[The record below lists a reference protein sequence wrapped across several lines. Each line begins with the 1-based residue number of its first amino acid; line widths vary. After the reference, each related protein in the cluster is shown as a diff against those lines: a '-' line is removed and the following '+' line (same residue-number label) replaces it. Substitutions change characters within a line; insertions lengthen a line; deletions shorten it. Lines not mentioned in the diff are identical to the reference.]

1 MKDFN
6 KTTRKPVARTEE
18 VSINKLQA
26 EQAGGS
32 FKALLLANPSLVGNR
47 KKSLFKPLLNILSET
62 AYEEIVRVG
71 FQPQKSR
78 IICGCLSVVL
88 ASAVVSLI
96 GCARPSEY
104 QAPVAKFRDAS
115 AVVIEATKIYLIE
128 LNKTER
134 DMYIKA
140 QASKP
145 AQIRENEIESV
156 QGFSKEA
163 IAARLNALD
172 QLANYADLLNQL
184 ASSDAPARIKAKA
197 TDLQTALT
205 DLSGEVRKLGGP
217 DDANFKEVTGRVVP
231 VIGDVLQAF
240 AEERIQ
246 EGLNRAIARGAP
258 AVNSLIQA
266 IADDVE
272 IAFQRKKTAFS
283 EERLRMVDQY
293 NKDLQNHASTTLEAD
308 ANAIIAEEDRWEAFL
323 TANPKDGLSAMKRAN
338 DALVRFASH
347 PKHTTNDFG
356 SFVDAIESF
365 AATAN
370 RVGKAIHELTGK

>member
-1 MKDFN
+1 MRQFQGSAAGESKLFRGF
-6 KTTRKPVARTEE
+6 KRSSFKPVA
-18 VSINKLQA
+18 NM
-26 EQAGGS
+26 
-32 FKALLLANPSLVGNR
+32 
-47 KKSLFKPLLNILSET
+47 LSDT
-62 AYEEIVRVG
+62 TYEEIAHVG
-71 FQPQKSR
+71 SQPHKSR
-78 IICGCLSVVL
+78 ITRCSRCCLCLSVVL
-88 ASAVVSLI
+88 ASAVISLI

-115 AVVIEATKIYLIE
+115 AVVIEATKIYLTE

-145 AQIRENEIESV
+145 AQIKENEIESV

-205 DLSGEVRKLGGP
+205 DLSGEVTKLGGP
-217 DDANFKEVTGRVVP
+217 DDANFKAVTGRVVP

-293 NKDLQNHASTTLEAD
+293 NRDLQNHAGAALEAD
-308 ANAIIAEEDRWEAFL
+308 ATAIIAEEDRWEAFL

-338 DALVRFASH
+338 DALVRFASR
-347 PKHTTNDFG
+347 PKHNTNDFG